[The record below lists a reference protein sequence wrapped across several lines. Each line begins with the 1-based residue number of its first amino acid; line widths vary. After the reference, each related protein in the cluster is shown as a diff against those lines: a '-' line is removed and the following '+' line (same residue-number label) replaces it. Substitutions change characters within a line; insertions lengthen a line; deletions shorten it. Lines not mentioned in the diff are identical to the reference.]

1 MRSRTSLCNRA
12 DLRVDFTRF
21 APLWALYTVLLA
33 ALIMLFLPQNEIAYS
48 TASSLTGLAGLMA
61 PVQFGYALI
70 TAQCLFGYLYDTR
83 LCYALHAMPQ
93 TRLCRFRT
101 HVLAGLLFAL
111 LPDLLGAGLCWVI
124 APELGTAVAW
134 WLAAV
139 AGQYFFFWGLA
150 VLSVLCAGNR
160 VGGALVYGIGNFLP
174 LLAAWLAGSIFQP
187 LLFGIPVPTEP
198 FSVACPLVGLTREDY
213 LTLVAPRVDAEF
225 HRILEAVYPNEERM
239 LYLALCCGCSLVFLL
254 LAGRLYR
261 KRDLEAAGELLAVKA
276 LRPVFLLL
284 FTLAA
289 GAFLQLFA
297 SVFVGSSSTTYG
309 YLLTGMVVGYF
320 VGRMLLARQVNVFRL
335 RAVPG
340 IAAICAV
347 FFALLLLTGLDV
359 TGIIRSLPA
368 KDSIA
373 SVSVIPYIYE
383 DGVGVTSSDPDD
395 IQSIL
400 TLHQGEVDCWKSWR
414 NANRGISGLLTDTYQ
429 RNLRSENSDTIW
441 LTLRYQLKNG
451 QAVERVYQVD
461 TRSQGGAIAAGFLR
475 RPENVLDVK
484 NRSELHAL
492 GVRQVELYGD
502 WGCGSYCTVSD
513 ITGLLNAI
521 YDDCAAGRI
530 LPGVYLE
537 DTDGYLGTLS
547 LIRQNPEQ
555 DPERSIWLPIYDSY
569 TSTVRYLEEHA
580 VAFPEDGERP

>member
-33 ALIMLFLPQNEIAYS
+33 ALIMLFLPQNEIAYN
-48 TASSLTGLAGLMA
+48 TASSLAGLAGLMA

-70 TAQCLFGYLYDTR
+70 TAQCLFGYLYD
-83 LCYALHAMPQ
+83 

-198 FSVACPLVGLTREDY
+198 FYVACPLVRLTREDY

-261 KRDLEAAGELLAVKA
+261 KRNLEAAGELLAVKA

-297 SVFVGSSSTTYG
+297 SVFVGSSTTYG

-320 VGRMLLARQVNVFRL
+320 VGRRSK
-335 RAVPG
+335 VP
-340 IAAICAV
+340 
-347 FFALLLLTGLDV
+347 
-359 TGIIRSLPA
+359 
-368 KDSIA
+368 
-373 SVSVIPYIYE
+373 
-383 DGVGVTSSDPDD
+383 
-395 IQSIL
+395 
-400 TLHQGEVDCWKSWR
+400 WR
-414 NANRGISGLLTDTYQ
+414 
-429 RNLRSENSDTIW
+429 
-441 LTLRYQLKNG
+441 
-451 QAVERVYQVD
+451 
-461 TRSQGGAIAAGFLR
+461 
-475 RPENVLDVK
+475 
-484 NRSELHAL
+484 
-492 GVRQVELYGD
+492 
-502 WGCGSYCTVSD
+502 
-513 ITGLLNAI
+513 
-521 YDDCAAGRI
+521 
-530 LPGVYLE
+530 
-537 DTDGYLGTLS
+537 
-547 LIRQNPEQ
+547 
-555 DPERSIWLPIYDSY
+555 
-569 TSTVRYLEEHA
+569 
-580 VAFPEDGERP
+580 